1 MPARTVLFT
10 SASKFDGKDFR
21 WVCEKEVLWE
31 NDSIMLLKLLQR
43 QNVLLICPLQCSR
56 FFFVKNLF
64 ICSLLFP
71 ENKIV
76 QSMHK
81 IIKYIQQKNVKHKL
95 VLNIGLA

>member
-1 MPARTVLFT
+1 MYCWYVHF
-10 SASKFDGKDFR
+10 SVVD
-21 WVCEKEVLWE
+21 
-31 NDSIMLLKLLQR
+31 
-43 QNVLLICPLQCSR
+43 
-56 FFFVKNLF
+56 FFVKNVF

-71 ENKIV
+71 EDKIV